1 MSKSISQWALASLA
15 AAGVVL
21 ALGAAAPVQAQTYQ
35 MQVYGAWHCTQ
46 DYCTWGSAENMTTFD
61 QQNHWLIDRGN
72 GQPSVNLVVLS
83 FVNPLKLLNG
93 TTDATDSGGVP
104 LGMNT
109 SVVSYFESKG
119 VRVMLAIGGST
130 YTTYWDQALAA
141 NPTQLGLNAANLAK
155 ALNVGIEIDY
165 ENSSSPNLSGLQ
177 AFVTAYR
184 SVNPYDATGQNAAAR
199 LTIDL
204 GAGDTY
210 LNQIAAEATNNW
222 LQDSSPVLDY
232 ANAMVVNE
240 KTGVSRYEKY
250 WSEHIDGY
258 PTLSVDPLAPA
269 RLTGSFY
276 LVGSKPIA
284 NCTNF
289 SGSDQNT
296 ASSFVSTAAPSG
308 AGVTTGMLGLMFW
321 AAGCQGT
328 HTACT
333 FPPNTCENGVG
344 GGATSFNVPIPMPPL
359 RQQ

>member
-1 MSKSISQWALASLA
+1 MGWFHFRPLGLA
-15 AAGVVL
+15 AALIAGI
-21 ALGAAAPVQAQTYQ
+21 ACLGIGSTASAQSYQ
-35 MQVYGAWHCTQ
+35 MQVYGVWNCTS

-83 FVNPLKLLNG
+83 FVNPLKLLDG
-93 TTDATDSGGVP
+93 TTDAGDSGGVP
-104 LGMNT
+104 NGMNT

-141 NPTQLGLNAANLAK
+141 NATQLGLDAANLAK
-155 ALNVGIEIDY
+155 ELNVGIEIDY
-165 ENSSSPNLSGLQ
+165 ENSSSPNLTGLSD
-177 AFVTAYR
+177 FVTAYR
-184 SVNPYDATGQNAAAR
+184 SVEPYDATGQNQAAR

-222 LQDSSPVLDY
+222 LQDSDPVLDY

-240 KTGVSRYEKY
+240 NTGVSRYEKY

-258 PTLSVDPLAPA
+258 PTLGVDPLAPA

-289 SGSDQNT
+289 SASEQNT
-296 ASSFVSTAAPSG
+296 AASFVTSAPPAG
-308 AGVTTGMLGLMFW
+308 AGVTTGMLGYMFW

-328 HTACT
+328 NTVCT
-333 FPPNTCENGVG
+333 FPPNTCENGIG
-344 GGATSFNVPIPMPPL
+344 AGATSFAAPVPMPPL

>member
-1 MSKSISQWALASLA
+1 MGRFLSRWVGIAVTLIAGIACLGIGSTAS
-15 AAGVVL
+15 
-21 ALGAAAPVQAQTYQ
+21 AQSYQ
-35 MQVYGAWHCTQ
+35 MQVYGVWHCTS

-83 FVNPLKLLNG
+83 FVNPLKLLDG
-93 TTDATDSGGVP
+93 TTDAGDSGGVP
-104 LGMNT
+104 NGMNT

-130 YTTYWDQALAA
+130 YTTYWDEALAA
-141 NPTQLGLNAANLAK
+141 NATQLGLDAANLAK
-155 ALNVGIEIDY
+155 ELNVGIEIDY
-165 ENSSSPNLSGLQ
+165 ENSSSPDISGL
-177 AFVTAYR
+177 ADFVSAYR
-184 SVNPYDATGQNAAAR
+184 SVEPYDATGNNQAAR

-210 LNQIAAEATNNW
+210 LSQIAAEATNNW
-222 LQDSSPVLDY
+222 LQDSDPVLDY

-240 KTGVSRYEKY
+240 NTGVSRYENY

-258 PTLSVDPLAPA
+258 PTLGVNPLAPA

-289 SGSDQNT
+289 PASEQNT
-296 ASSFVSTAAPSG
+296 AASFVTSAQPSG
-308 AGVTTGMLGLMFW
+308 AGVTTGMLGFMFW

-328 HTACT
+328 HTVCT
-333 FPPNTCENGVG
+333 FPPNTCENGIG
-344 GGATSFNVPIPMPPL
+344 AGATSFSVPIPMPPL

>member
-1 MSKSISQWALASLA
+1 MGRFISRPLGSLVAVA
-15 AAGVVL
+15 AALICLGV
-21 ALGAAAPVQAQTYQ
+21 GARASAQTYQ
-35 MQVYGAWHCTQ
+35 MQVYGAWHCTT

-61 QQNHWLIDRGN
+61 QQNHWMIDRGN

-83 FVNPLKLLNG
+83 FVNPLKLLDG
-93 TTDATDSGGVP
+93 TTDAGDSAGVP
-104 LGMNT
+104 NGMNT

-141 NPTQLGLNAANLAK
+141 NATQLGLDAANLAK
-155 ALNVGIEIDY
+155 ELNVGIEIDY
-165 ENSSSPNLSGLQ
+165 ENSSSPDISGL
-177 AFVTAYR
+177 ADFVSAYR
-184 SVNPYDATGQNAAAR
+184 SLEPYDPTGNNMAAR

-232 ANAMVVNE
+232 ANAMVVGGN
-240 KTGVSRYEKY
+240 TSVSKYEGY

-258 PTLSVDPLAPA
+258 PTLGVDPLAPA

-289 SGSDQNT
+289 SASDQS
-296 ASSFVSTAAPSG
+296 AAASFVTTVAPSG
-308 AGVTTGMLGLMFW
+308 AGLTSGMLGYMFW

-328 HTACT
+328 HTVCT
-333 FPPNTCENGVG
+333 FPPNTCENGIG
-344 GGATSFNVPIPMPPL
+344 AGATSFSVPVPMPAL